1 MIRIMKGLRNV
12 NFKNISILQHRTL
25 KELAPGIKYLP
36 DHEWLLTKGDLSTI
50 GLAQSGAEQLGE
62 LVYIDYPVEKGDII
76 DKETDLVILES
87 VKASDSIIA
96 PFNCEIVEINEEH
109 DLEYINENPEC
120 REKSW
125 LVKMKKIA

>member
-1 MIRIMKGLRNV
+1 M
-12 NFKNISILQHRTL
+12 
-25 KELAPGIKYLP
+25 
-36 DHEWLLTKGDLSTI
+36 
-50 GLAQSGAEQLGE
+50 AQSGAEQLGE